1 MAQISGLDEAVVEVA
16 KSIALKLASEK
27 PSGEGEDVDGISS
40 KRAKYRLAS
49 KLIHLVINK
58 QQKLDNDLIG
68 RLRCEFEEMK
78 QIESSYE

>member
-1 MAQISGLDEAVVEVA
+1 MSGLDQGIVEVA
-16 KSIALKLASEK
+16 KSIAHKLASEKK
-27 PSGEGEDVDGISS
+27 PSGEGEDVDGISL
-40 KRAKYRLAS
+40 KRAKYRLAAN
-49 KLIHLVINK
+49 LIHLVINK

>member
-1 MAQISGLDEAVVEVA
+1 MSGLDEAIIEVA
-16 KSIALKLASEK
+16 KSIALRVASEN
-27 PSGEGEDVDGISS
+27 PSGAGEDVDGISL
-40 KRAKYRLAS
+40 KRAKYRLAA

-68 RLRCEFEEMK
+68 RLQCEFEEMK